1 MQGVLLHNNIQ
12 VQTTTKPT
20 LLLIDGSNLAF
31 RMYFALEM
39 SNLRDSQGKPTWAV
53 YGTLKALFDV
63 IEFAKPSAAA
73 VAFDLPEP
81 THRHVIFDEY
91 KANRPDEMPDDLQLQ
106 WEVIK
111 ESFRR
116 FHIPVLEE
124 PGYEADDLIGIMAK
138 KAEREGYHVVILSGD
153 KDLFQLINE
162 NIEMAVPQRGGG
174 LEIFTPEHVLEK
186 MGVHPYQVPDYKGI
200 AGDSSD
206 NIPGVKGLGPKA
218 ATTLLGAY
226 KTLEGIYENIDKVG
240 PPKTKEKLV
249 EQEDSARMSKH
260 IATIILDASGVKNTD
275 LTLSHCHLDMPHT
288 DNLIQFL
295 KDLQFF
301 SILKRLPMI
310 LKPFNN
316 GEMAKVD
323 VGDLPEMVGNSSFA
337 SASQDKQRSA
347 ASSEQ
352 SDYEPVDRRVVSD
365 PKNLDKW
372 DTVEKEITD
381 LEVKPFIIIDEIG
394 LNSLIKELELVDF
407 YAIDLETDGLNTLN
421 CEIVGWALAYGTKT
435 FYIPVLH
442 QGVKQLSPKLV
453 IEKLRIILE
462 DSSKLQIIQNAKFE
476 QKILKRLSIKTHSNF
491 FDTMLAS
498 YVDNPSNKHGLK
510 IQSKRI
516 FAQRMIEY
524 ETLTGTG
531 RKQITIDQV
540 PLDKVAAYAAAD
552 AYMTLKLYDYYST
565 KLDAREQKLLKELE
579 FPLVEVLR
587 DLELAGISLDVG
599 FLKDLSVDIRQKI
612 NIVEKQIFEHTL
624 EVFNISSPKQLSTI
638 LYEKMKLPTV
648 GKKTKAGG
656 YSTDMGTLETILQDY
671 ELDAKQTQ
679 LINDIVE
686 YRTLT
691 KLASTYIDS
700 LPTLVSKETNRLH
713 SDFNQVVTATGRLS
727 SSNPNLQNI
736 PIKSEYGRKIRRA
749 FVACDA
755 DHVLISADYSQIE
768 LRVLAHMANEPA
780 LIEAFSQGQDIHSR
794 TAMEIFG
801 ITEDQVTSDQRRVG
815 KTLNFALIYMQ
826 GPYATAKQ
834 LGITMSEAKGFIDKY
849 FNAFKHI
856 KPFMDTTLKA
866 AHENEYTET
875 MFGRRRYF
883 RNINSPN
890 KALMKEEERQA
901 FNAAL
906 QGTAADI
913 MKQAMI
919 NLYFKLNQKQL
930 KSQIILQVHDE
941 LILEVPRDEVDE
953 VKALV
958 VQEMS
963 NAAKLNVPLKVDIGV
978 GENWLDCD

>member
-1 MQGVLLHNNIQ
+1 MQT
-12 VQTTTKPT
+12 QTRTKPT

-63 IEFAKPSAAA
+63 IEFAKPTAAA

-81 THRHVIFDEY
+81 TYRHVVFEEY
-91 KANRPDEMPDDLQLQ
+91 KANRPDEMPDDLQQQ

-218 ATTLLGAY
+218 ATTLLGTY
-226 KTLEGIYENIDKVG
+226 KTLDGIYQNIDKVG

-260 IATIILDASGVKNTD
+260 IATIILDDSGVKHTD
-275 LTLSHCHLDMPHT
+275 LSLSHCNLDMPDT
-288 DNLIQFL
+288 NNLIQFL

-301 SILKRLPMI
+301 SILKRLPII

-323 VGDLPEMVGNSSFA
+323 VGDLPEAQESQRSSFNA
-337 SASQDKQRSA
+337 QRSQDEDSVNK
-347 ASSEQ
+347 
-352 SDYEPVDRRVVSD
+352 RVITE

-381 LEVKPFIIIDEIG
+381 LEVKPFIIVDEIG
-394 LNSLIKELELVDF
+394 LNSLIKDLEKVNH
-407 YAIDLETDGLNTLN
+407 YAIDLETDGLNTLT
-421 CEIVGWALAYGTKT
+421 CEIVGWAIAYGTKT
-435 FYIPVLH
+435 FYIPVKH
-442 QGVKQLSPKLV
+442 QGVKQLSAKLV
-453 IEKLRIILE
+453 QERLRVILE
-462 DSSKLQIIQNAKFE
+462 DPSKLQIIQNAKFE
-476 QKILKRLSIKTHSNF
+476 QKIFKRLTIKIHHNF

-516 FAQRMIEY
+516 FALRMTEY

-531 RKQITIDQV
+531 RKQVTIDQV

-552 AYMTLKLYDYYST
+552 AYITLKLYDHYST
-565 KLDAREQKLLKELE
+565 KLDQRELKLLRELE

-587 DLELAGISLDVG
+587 DIELAGISLDVS
-599 FLKDLSVDIRQKI
+599 FLKELSIDIREKI
-612 NIVEKQIFEHTL
+612 NVVEKEIFKHTG
-624 EVFNISSPKQLSTI
+624 EEFNISSPKQLSTV

-656 YSTDMGTLETILQDY
+656 YSTDMGTLETILHDY

-736 PIKSEYGRKIRRA
+736 PIKSEYGRKIRKA
-749 FVACDA
+749 FIPGDA
-755 DHVLISADYSQIE
+755 EHVLISADYSQIE

-780 LIEAFSQGQDIHSR
+780 LIEAFHQGQDIHSR

-801 ITEDQVTSDQRRVG
+801 LKEDQVTSEQRRVG

-834 LGITMSEAKGFIDKY
+834 LDITMSEAKEFIDKY
-849 FNAFKHI
+849 FKAFKYI
-856 KPFMDTTLKA
+856 KPFMDETLKA

-875 MFGRRRYF
+875 LFGRRRYF

-919 NLYFKLNQKQL
+919 NLYFKLNEKRL

-941 LILEVPRDEVDE
+941 LILEVPKDEIE
-953 VKALV
+953 TVKALV

-963 NAAKLNVPLKVDIGV
+963 SAAELKVPLKVDIGV
-978 GENWLDCD
+978 GNNWLEAG

>member
-1 MQGVLLHNNIQ
+1 MARVSLYPAFSPLLLHNNY
-12 VQTTTKPT
+12 VQTRTKPT

-63 IEFAKPSAAA
+63 IEFAKPTAAA

-81 THRHVIFDEY
+81 TYRHVVFEEY

-106 WEVIK
+106 WDVIK

-174 LEIFTPEHVLEK
+174 LEIFTPEHVFEK

-226 KTLEGIYENIDKVG
+226 KTLDGIYENIDKVG

-249 EQEDSARMSKH
+249 EQEDAARMSKH
-260 IATIILDASGVKNTD
+260 IATIILDDSGIKKTD
-275 LTLSHCHLDMPHT
+275 LNLHHCNMDMPDT

-295 KDLQFF
+295 KDMQFF

-323 VGDLPEMVGNSSFA
+323 VGDLPEM
-337 SASQDKQRSA
+337 QETQRSVTNV
-347 ASSEQ
+347 Q
-352 SDYEPVDRRVVSD
+352 GSDDEPVERRVVGN
-365 PKNLDKW
+365 PKNIDKW

-381 LEVKPFIIIDEIG
+381 LEVKPFIIVDEIG
-394 LNSLIKELELVDF
+394 LNSLIKDLEKVDY
-407 YAIDLETDGLNTLN
+407 YAIDLETNGLNTLN
-421 CEIVGWALAYGTKT
+421 CEIVGWAIAYGTKS

-442 QGVKQLSPKLV
+442 QGIRQLDSKLV
-453 IEKLRIILE
+453 QEKLKVILE

-476 QKILKRLSIKTHSNF
+476 QKIFKRLGINIHHNF

-516 FAQRMIEY
+516 FALRMTEY

-552 AYMTLKLYDYYST
+552 AYITLKLYDHYFT
-565 KLDAREQKLLKELE
+565 KLDMREMKLLKELE

-587 DLELAGISLDVG
+587 DIELAGISLDVI
-599 FLKDLSVDIRQKI
+599 FLKELSIDIRQKI
-612 NIVEKQIFEHTL
+612 NVVEKQIFEHTL
-624 EVFNISSPKQLSTI
+624 EIFNISSPKQLSTI
-638 LYEKMKLPTV
+638 LYEKMKLPTI

-671 ELDAKQTQ
+671 ELDPKQTQ
-679 LINDIVE
+679 LINDIIE

-736 PIKSEYGRKIRRA
+736 PIKSEYGRKIRKA
-749 FVACDA
+749 FVACDSE
-755 DHVLISADYSQIE
+755 HVLISADYSQIE

-780 LIEAFSQGQDIHSR
+780 LIEAFHKGQDIHSR

-801 ITEDQVTSDQRRVG
+801 LAEDQVTNDQRRVG

-826 GPYATAKQ
+826 GPFATAKQ
-834 LGITMSEAKGFIDKY
+834 LGITMSQAKEFIDKY
-849 FNAFKHI
+849 FKAFKQI
-856 KPFMDTTLKA
+856 KPFMDATLKA

-875 MFGRRRYF
+875 LFGRRRYF

-919 NLYFKLNQKQL
+919 NLYFKLAEQKL

-941 LILEVPRDEVDE
+941 LILEVPRDEIE
-953 VKALV
+953 TVKALV

-963 NAAKLNVPLKVDIGV
+963 NATKLSVPLKVDV
-978 GENWLDCD
+978 GMGDNWFEAG